1 MSHSTSRRRFMAGG
15 LAAAGGT
22 LAAGA
27 MSMTGSSGL
36 AFAAPAA
43 PAPKTPDE
51 ALARLLAGNKRFVQG
66 KLENPR
72 RDSVRRVVTAEGQ
85 KPFAIILTCSD
96 SRLAPEVI
104 FDEGL
109 GDLFIVRVAGNTG
122 SADPLLVG
130 SMEYSVLT
138 FGSVL
143 LMVLGHTEC
152 GAVKAAVDVVTKG
165 ETLPGE
171 LPAVVQP
178 IVPAVQAVQSQP
190 ADQVVDA
197 AIRENVKLTQQGLGQ
212 ISTFADAVQS
222 GKLKIVGYEY
232 QLKTGKVTAA

>member
-1 MSHSTSRRRFMAGG
+1 
-15 LAAAGGT
+15 
-22 LAAGA
+22 
-27 MSMTGSSGL
+27 
-36 AFAAPAA
+36 
-43 PAPKTPDE
+43 
-51 ALARLLAGNKRFVQG
+51 
-66 KLENPR
+66 
-72 RDSVRRVVTAEGQ
+72 
-85 KPFAIILTCSD
+85 
-96 SRLAPEVI
+96 
-104 FDEGL
+104 
-109 GDLFIVRVAGNTG
+109 
-122 SADPLLVG
+122 
-130 SMEYSVLT
+130 
-138 FGSVL
+138 
-143 LMVLGHTEC
+143 
-152 GAVKAAVDVVTKG
+152 VKAAVDVVTKG